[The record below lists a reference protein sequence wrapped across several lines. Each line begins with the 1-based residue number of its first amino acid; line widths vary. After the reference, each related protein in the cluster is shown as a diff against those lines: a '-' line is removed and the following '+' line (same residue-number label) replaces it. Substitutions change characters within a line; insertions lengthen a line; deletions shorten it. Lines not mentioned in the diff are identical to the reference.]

1 MRQTLV
7 IGALLIVSLGKTACA
22 QEWATVKEPVDQC
35 YQDMKLAIP
44 EAVKWDDAHRMVE
57 GGCSTSMSGDACFTV
72 EAQSAETWDKKTKSP
87 NPNHCRIV
95 VFVTKG
101 PFLSGSSVAWNQV
114 NSASERRIATSI
126 AAKIETI
133 MKHRGTEDAV
143 LPAHPE
149 ATISVAEFAIPAQAR
164 KDLSA
169 GKELLENGQDLD
181 KGIQFLQKAAQEY
194 PKYAEAYLL
203 MGIAYGHQNKW
214 SDASSALEKAIEID
228 PKYTAAYLAL
238 GALDNEQKKFAG
250 AETPL
255 LKAAELNPDS
265 ADVQLQL
272 ARTYLGLNR
281 WQDADPHAQKAV
293 QLAPD
298 MAEGHVLL
306 GNILL
311 RKQDAPGALR
321 EFKESLRLAPNG
333 PLAEPTR
340 QAVSK
345 IEAALKSSQ
354 QQAPGK
360 YAALPRTYRIEP
372 EQPRKRLFRT
382 LGRK

>member
-1 MRQTLV
+1 MRQILV

-22 QEWATVKEPVDQC
+22 QEWASVKEPVDQC
-35 YQDMKLAIP
+35 YQDMKLALP
-44 EAVKWDDAHRMVE
+44 DAVKWDDAHRMVE
-57 GGCSTSMSGDACFTV
+57 GGCRTSMAGDACFTV
-72 EAQSAETWDKKTKSP
+72 QALSEETWDKKKKNP
-87 NPNHCRIV
+87 NPNHCLIV
-95 VFVTKG
+95 VSVTES
-101 PFLSGSSVAWNQV
+101 PFLKGTRQTWNQA
-114 NSASERRIATSI
+114 NSASERRIATTI
-126 AAKIETI
+126 AAKIESI
-133 MKHRGTEDAV
+133 IKHRGTENAV
-143 LPAHPE
+143 LPAHPA
-149 ATISVAEFAIPAQAR
+149 ATISVVEAAIPAQAR
-164 KDLSA
+164 KDLSV
-169 GKELLENGQDLD
+169 GKQLLEKGQDLD
-181 KGIQFLQKAAQEY
+181 KGIQLLQKAAQEY

-214 SDASSALEKAIEID
+214 SDASSALDRAIEID

-238 GALDNEQKKFAG
+238 GALNNQQKKFAE

-272 ARTYLGLNR
+272 AHSYWGLNR
-281 WQDADPHAQKAV
+281 WQDAELHAQKAV

-298 MAEGHVLL
+298 IAEGHVLL

-340 QAVSK
+340 QVVSK
-345 IEAALKSSQ
+345 IEAALKSSEQ
-354 QQAPGK
+354 QTPNK
-360 YAALPRTYRIEP
+360 
-372 EQPRKRLFRT
+372 
-382 LGRK
+382 

>member
-1 MRQTLV
+1 MRQVLV
-7 IGALLIVSLGKTACA
+7 TGALLIVSLGKTARA
-22 QEWATVKEPVDQC
+22 EEWASVKEPVDQC
-35 YQDMKLAIP
+35 YQDMKLALP

-57 GGCSTSMSGDACFTV
+57 GGCRTSRSGDACFNV
-72 EAQSAETWDKKTKSP
+72 EVVSEDTWDKKKKNP
-87 NPNHCRIV
+87 NPNHCLIV
-95 VFVTKG
+95 VSITSS
-101 PFLSGSSVAWNQV
+101 PFLKSDTQAWNQA
-114 NSASERRIATSI
+114 NSASERRIATTI
-126 AAKIETI
+126 AAKIESI
-133 MKHRGTEDAV
+133 MKHRGPEDAV

-149 ATISVAEFAIPAQAR
+149 ATISVGEFAIPAQAR

-181 KGIQFLQKAAQEY
+181 RGIQFLQKAAQEY

-214 SDASSALEKAIEID
+214 SDASSALDRAIEID

-238 GALDNEQKKFAG
+238 GALDNQQGKFAE

-272 ARTYLGLNR
+272 ARTYCGLNR

-298 MAEGHVLL
+298 IAEGHVLL

-311 RKQDAPGALR
+311 RKQDAAGALR

-340 QAVSK
+340 QVVSK
-345 IEAALKSSQ
+345 IEAALKNSQ
-354 QQAPGK
+354 QQTPSK
-360 YAALPRTYRIEP
+360 
-372 EQPRKRLFRT
+372 
-382 LGRK
+382 